1 MARFSNSRKTTPK
14 VRDGVV
20 QNKDRHAPT
29 RLNSLS
35 VGINESGGRHVVSKD
50 DIWKFIRLIPDW
62 KRASADLDL
71 IYLARAT
78 NDEVDGYYEYPDRP
92 TIVLNSWE
100 DDLTTLIFNSDY
112 IEHHRA
118 LFDRL
123 GVEITEDDIGSPM
136 LRFDEDSA
144 RAFQLLHIFLHELGH
159 HHYRITRGRGRDG
172 GTEKYAESYALKMER
187 KIWRRYCEAFRF
199 RPHKSEQA
207 AGDQLPARR
216 EPKTQ

>member
-1 MARFSNSRKTTPK
+1 MTVSLKRKMARYSNSRKTTPK

-20 QNKDRHAPT
+20 QKKNRHAPT

-35 VGINESGGRHVVSKD
+35 VGIDKSGGRHVVTKD
-50 DIWKFIRLIPDW
+50 DIWKFVRLIPDW
-62 KRASADLDL
+62 KRISSDLDL
-71 IYLARAT
+71 IYLAREI
-78 NDEVDGYYEYPDRP
+78 NEYDDGYYEYPQRP

-100 DDLTTLIFNSDY
+100 EDLTTLIFNADY

-123 GVEITEDDIGSPM
+123 GVEITEDEIGSPM

-159 HHYRITRGRGRDG
+159 HYYRITQGRGRYG
-172 GTEKYAESYALKMER
+172 GSEKYAETYALKMEK
-187 KIWRRYCEAFRF
+187 KIWKRYCEAFRF
-199 RPHKSEQA
+199 TPEK
-207 AGDQLPARR
+207 
-216 EPKTQ
+216 K